1 MQLNSSEDTGPAANR
16 RSGAAHSDVIVIGG
30 GHNGLVCA
38 CYLAKAGLR
47 VRVLE
52 RRRIVGGAAVT
63 EQFHPGFRNSTA
75 SYTVGLLDPSV
86 IRDLRLKNH
95 GLRFVPR
102 SQANFLPLSDTESLS
117 VFNDDAETAR
127 EFARFSTQDAQAL
140 PGFRAMIREIGGI
153 VRRQMDRTPPNI
165 GGGLG
170 DLLNAGLAAMDAKG
184 LTMPRRRDLA
194 DVFLKSVGD
203 LLDAWF
209 ENEHLKAA
217 LAFDAVVG
225 NFASPYATGTAYGLL
240 HHALGELDGVRGA
253 WGHAIGGMGAITQAM
268 RAEALALGVE
278 VETEAEVREVIVEQD
293 RAVGVVLADGTARR
307 ADRIAANVA
316 PKSLYLDLVEDTH
329 LDDEFLRRV
338 RAIRTE
344 SATLRINVALGELP
358 NFTCKPG
365 IEARDHHRSGIVIGP
380 TMGYLEHA
388 YLDARSGAWSSAPV
402 IEMLIPSTV
411 DDSLAPPG
419 QHVASLF
426 CQHFPRDREWDT
438 HREAAADTVFAAI
451 DRFAPGFSDTVI
463 AREVLTP
470 ADLEKR
476 FGLPGGDVFHGA
488 MTLDQLW
495 TNRPVMGYAAYR
507 GPIKRLYHCGAG
519 AHPGGGVTGL
529 PGRNAAREVLRDLSW
544 NNTAYR

>member
-1 MQLNSSEDTGPAANR
+1 MQLNPSENTRRAANNPGNTR
-16 RSGAAHSDVIVIGG
+16 SDVVVIGA

-52 RRRIVGGAAVT
+52 RRGIVGGAAVT

-75 SYTVGLLDPSV
+75 SYTVGLLNPAV
-86 IRDLRLKNH
+86 IRDLRLKTH
-95 GLRFVPR
+95 GLRFVAR

-127 EFARFSTQDAQAL
+127 EFARFSTRDAQAL
-140 PGFRAMIREIGGI
+140 PGFRAMIREIGDI

-209 ENEHLKAA
+209 ENEHVKAA

-225 NFASPYATGTAYGLL
+225 NFASPYAAGTAYGLL
-240 HHALGELDGVRGA
+240 HHALGEVDGVRGA

-268 RAEALALGVE
+268 LAEAHALGVE
-278 VETEAEVREVIVEQD
+278 VETEAEVREVIVEHG
-293 RAVGVVLADGTARR
+293 RAVGVVLADGRALQ
-307 ADRIAANVA
+307 ADRVAANVA

-329 LDDEFLRRV
+329 LDDEFLNRV
-338 RAIRTE
+338 RAIRAE

-365 IEARDHHRSGIVIGP
+365 IEAEDHHRSGIVIGP
-380 TMGYLEHA
+380 TMDYLEHA
-388 YLDARSGAWSSAPV
+388 YLDARRGGWSHSPV
-402 IEMLIPSTV
+402 VEMLIPSTM
-411 DDSLAPPG
+411 DDSLATTRSPCREPVLPALSERPGLGHPPG
-419 QHVASLF
+419 GRSRYGLRGDRPFRHQLLDRRHRPRGAHPCRLRVAIRTAGRRHL
-426 CQHFPRDREWDT
+426 PRRDEPRSVVGQPPR
-438 HREAAADTVFAAI
+438 HGPR
-451 DRFAPGFSDTVI
+451 
-463 AREVLTP
+463 
-470 ADLEKR
+470 
-476 FGLPGGDVFHGA
+476 GLPGPD
-488 MTLDQLW
+488 
-495 TNRPVMGYAAYR
+495 R
-507 GPIKRLYHCGAG
+507 GP
-519 AHPGGGVTGL
+519 L
-529 PGRNAAREVLRDLSW
+529 PLRRRRASRRRRNRYAWRNAAREILRDVRS
-544 NNTAYR
+544 R